1 LRYLFLDLSPRFTGW
16 RPTRERRPRGCHFN
30 VTGAQSACQRNRDA
44 QSENALPNRYL
55 YLYYGGI
62 FYVCTLTLLVASAAA
77 FSPMKPTMIRIR
89 QAAMTSTTAQN
100 VFLSEEETMAILNKS
115 TECIES
121 ECSIDE
127 VDELLTV
134 LKDTEKELEG
144 RIEKIMNTISHLQHI
159 NDKEERKTDEV
170 RAFVKDMLR
179 VFNTD
184 KPMVFPTG
192 YAGDVGKGARTAY
205 DVLPPKKWVNPD
217 KK

>member
-1 LRYLFLDLSPRFTGW
+1 LLIF
-16 RPTRERRPRGCHFN
+16 
-30 VTGAQSACQRNRDA
+30 RNTPKQA
-44 QSENALPNRYL
+44 A
-55 YLYYGGI
+55 
-62 FYVCTLTLLVASAAA
+62 VAS
-77 FSPMKPTMIRIR
+77 I
-89 QAAMTSTTAQN
+89 TTQN
-100 VFLSEEETMAILNKS
+100 AFLSEEETMAVLNKS

-121 ECSIDE
+121 ECSLDE

-192 YAGDVGKGARTAY
+192 FAGDVGKGPQTAY
-205 DVLPPKKWVNPD
+205 DALPPKKWVNPD
-217 KK
+217 KA

>member
-1 LRYLFLDLSPRFTGW
+1 M
-16 RPTRERRPRGCHFN
+16 
-30 VTGAQSACQRNRDA
+30 VTS
-44 QSENALPNRYL
+44 
-55 YLYYGGI
+55 I
-62 FYVCTLTLLVASAAA
+62 
-77 FSPMKPTMIRIR
+77 
-89 QAAMTSTTAQN
+89 TAQN
-100 VFLSEEETMAILNKS
+100 AFLSEEETMTVLNKS

-144 RIEKIMNTISHLQHI
+144 RLQKIMNAISHLQHI

-184 KPMVFPTG
+184 KPLVFPTG
-192 YAGDVGKGARTAY
+192 FGGDVGKGAQTAY
-205 DVLPPKKWVNPD
+205 DALPPKKWVNPE
-217 KK
+217 KL

>member
-1 LRYLFLDLSPRFTGW
+1 MLFRTTLALFLT
-16 RPTRERRPRGCHFN
+16 
-30 VTGAQSACQRNRDA
+30 
-44 QSENALPNRYL
+44 
-55 YLYYGGI
+55 
-62 FYVCTLTLLVASAAA
+62 SAAA
-77 FSPMKPTMIRIR
+77 FSTMKPVVIRP
-89 QAAMTSTTAQN
+89 TSVPSVTSQK
-100 VFLSEEETMAILNKS
+100 VFLSEEETMIVLNKS

-184 KPMVFPTG
+184 KPLAFPTG
-192 YAGDVGKGARTAY
+192 FGGDVGKGARTAY

-217 KK
+217 KL

>member
-1 LRYLFLDLSPRFTGW
+1 MLFRT
-16 RPTRERRPRGCHFN
+16 
-30 VTGAQSACQRNRDA
+30 
-44 QSENALPNRYL
+44 
-55 YLYYGGI
+55 
-62 FYVCTLTLLVASAAA
+62 TLTLLMTSAAA
-77 FSPMKPTMIRIR
+77 FSPMKPVMIRP
-89 QAAMTSTTAQN
+89 ASLTSITVQN
-100 VFLSEEETMAILNKS
+100 ALLSEEETMAILNKS

-127 VDELLTV
+127 VDELLAV
-134 LKDTEKELEG
+134 LKDTEKELED
-144 RIEKIMNTISHLQHI
+144 RLEKIMNMVSHLQHI
-159 NDKEERKTDEV
+159 NEVEERKTDEV

-192 YAGDVGKGARTAY
+192 FGGDIGKGSQTAY